1 MGKYLLR
8 RVVLIIPTLIGASL
22 LVFVMMRLLPGDVV
36 DLLIG
41 SELTLSA
48 EQRASLRAMLGVD
61 QPWYSQYL
69 NWMGG
74 VLSGNLGVSLRSS
87 QEVSTLLMQRLPVTL
102 ELAIFAALLSWVVA
116 IPLGVIAATRRNSTT
131 DLVVN
136 VVGLIGLA
144 LPNFWLATLLL
155 LITSLIFRWQPSPQ
169 WVGLFEDPVTNLQQ
183 IFMPTLTLSAGMVA
197 VTMRMMRSSMLEVL
211 GQDYIR
217 TAQAKGLGERMVLI
231 SHALKNAAIP
241 VITVMGVQVGNLL
254 GGAVIIEQI
263 FGLPGIGWLILN
275 GIYQRDYPVVQ
286 GGVFFLAAAFV
297 VVNLVID
304 IAYAYLD
311 PRIHYG

>member
-1 MGKYLLR
+1 MGRYLLR
-8 RVVLIIPTLIGASL
+8 RLVLIIPTLIGASL

-69 NWMGG
+69 TWVGG
-74 VLSGNLGVSLRSS
+74 ALTGDLGVSLRSS
-87 QEVSTLLMQRLPVTL
+87 QPVTTLILQRLPVTV
-102 ELAIFAALLSWVVA
+102 ELALLAALISWVVA
-116 IPLGVIAATRRNSTT
+116 IPLGVIAATRRNSPT
-131 DLVVN
+131 DLFAN
-136 VVGLIGLA
+136 IVGLIGLA

-155 LITSLIFRWQPSPQ
+155 LITSIVFRWQPSPQ
-169 WVGLFEDPVTNLQQ
+169 WVSPFEDLRTNLQQ
-183 IFMPTLTLSAGMVA
+183 VIMPTLTLSAGMIA

-217 TAQAKGLGERMVLI
+217 TAQAKGLGDRMVLI
-231 SHALKNAAIP
+231 SHAFKNAAIP
-241 VITVMGVQVGNLL
+241 VVTVMGVQVGNLL

-286 GGVFFLAAAFV
+286 GGVFFLAVAFV
-297 VVNLVID
+297 MINLLID
-304 IAYAYLD
+304 LTYAYLD